1 MRISDWS
8 SDVCSS
14 DLLNGGSAAP
24 IIVSPNRGRGQR
36 MVDILVASMA
46 AVAAAPLML
55 LAAAAIAVGLGRP
68 VLFTQTRAGRNGR
81 PFRLVKFRTM
91 TDARD
96 RDGRLLPDEERLT
109 RLCRF
114 LRRRRG
120 DELPELWN
128 VMKGDRSLVGTR

>member
-8 SDVCSS
+8 SDVGSS
-14 DLLNGGSAAP
+14 DLVRKVNTLLLEAMELNGGSAAP

-81 PFRLVKFRTM
+81 P
-91 TDARD
+91 D
-96 RDGRLLPDEERLT
+96 RKST
-109 RLCRF
+109 RL
-114 LRRRRG
+114 
-120 DELPELWN
+120 N
-128 VMKGDRSLVGTR
+128 SSH